1 MEKTAVFAGSFSPF
15 TKGHEDIIAKALPL
29 FDKII
34 IAIGHNYQKKDAFT
48 VEQRIHWISNLYADE
63 PRISVRAYTGLTTEF
78 CRQEKARYL
87 IRGVRNILDFSQ
99 EQEMA
104 DINQQLYPDLET
116 MLFLA
121 SAQCRV
127 ISSSLVRELWSLGA
141 DYSPYL
147 SYKLPDYQS

>member
-1 MEKTAVFAGSFSPF
+1 MEKTAVFAGSFCPF

-48 VEQRIHWISNLYADE
+48 VEQRIHWISDLYADE